1 MQTKTCPREIENI
14 VLEILYAT
22 MIFIRY
28 CDNLK
33 VAQLTANHAHNLPDL
48 IRNFSNV
55 KLRLYWEQDKL
66 ILQQQA
72 HALKEA
78 LEPLEFVWK
87 ESEPVITKY
96 LNANPPL
103 NP

>member
-1 MQTKTCPREIENI
+1 
-14 VLEILYAT
+14 
-22 MIFIRY
+22 
-28 CDNLK
+28 
-33 VAQLTANHAHNLPDL
+33 
-48 IRNFSNV
+48 
-55 KLRLYWEQDKL
+55 WEQDKL